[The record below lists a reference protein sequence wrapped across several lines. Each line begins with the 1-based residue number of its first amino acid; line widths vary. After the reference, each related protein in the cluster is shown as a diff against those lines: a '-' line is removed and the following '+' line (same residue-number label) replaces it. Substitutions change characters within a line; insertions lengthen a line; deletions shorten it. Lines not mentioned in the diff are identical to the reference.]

1 MSLEKLKLSKRLTAT
16 MTELG
21 YLAPKEIQSRCI
33 SRILGGQD
41 VIAIAPEGAGKT
53 TTYVLSTLMKLKF
66 TDDEAPKFLILA
78 PNEERIDEIV
88 EKFHQLSKNRDLR
101 IIGLRAGG
109 SMEEEIE
116 ELVAGKDIVV
126 ATPNRARAIYLKLA
140 LNLNR
145 IQTLIIDDAEEI
157 IKQGMQT
164 PVRELAE
171 SCGKVQHLVF
181 STVEHQKL
189 YDMIDTHLNEDY
201 ALVEVDELENE
212 AIDTLDLLR
221 YQLPNFT
228 TKINLLNYLLQDKE
242 VFQKVIVFV
251 NSKLTAQ
258 KLATSLFKQTKEE
271 IAILNPLFYDDFGYE
286 TTADFIEN
294 EQSRILI
301 IARENSDAVDIVN
314 IPFIFQF
321 ELPNEKE
328 EFLNYIIK
336 NDDNEETIVLTFSTD
351 LELPMVRK
359 IEQAVGKRMDLLD
372 LPEDLQIYNPINDK
386 KKKSTKEEQQQDDSR
401 GGAFHQKKESNAKT
415 FNYGGG
421 EKAKMK
427 MKLKKK

>member
-1 MSLEKLKLSKRLTAT
+1 VSLEKLKLSKRLTAT

-53 TTYVLSTLMKLKF
+53 TTYVLTTLMKLKF
-66 TDDEAPKFLILA
+66 TTDEAPKFLILA

-101 IIGLRAGG
+101 IIGLRASG
-109 SMEEEIE
+109 SMEEEIG
-116 ELVAGKDIVV
+116 ELVDGKDIVV

-171 SCGKVQHLVF
+171 SCGKVQHIVY

-189 YDMIDTHLNEDY
+189 YDMVENFMNEDY
-201 ALVEVDELENE
+201 AVIEVDELENDTV
-212 AIDTLDLLR
+212 DTLDLLV
-221 YQLPNFT
+221 YHVPNFT
-228 TKINLLNYLLQDKE
+228 TKINLLNHLLQDKE
-242 VFQKVIVFV
+242 VFQKVVVFV
-251 NSKLTAQ
+251 NTKLTAQ
-258 KLATSLFKQTKEE
+258 KLASHLFSSNKEE
-271 IAILNPLFYDDFGYE
+271 IAVLNPLFYDDFGYE
-286 TTADFIEN
+286 AIEDFKEN
-294 EQSRILI
+294 SLSRVLI
-301 IARENSDAVDIVN
+301 IARENTNDIDLSA
-314 IPFIFQF
+314 IPFVFQF

-328 EFLNYIIK
+328 QFLNHLLK
-336 NDDNEETIVLTFSTD
+336 NEENEETIILTFATD
-351 LELPMVRK
+351 LELPMVKK
-359 IEQAVGKRMDLLD
+359 IEQAVGKRMDILE
-372 LPEDLQIYNPINDK
+372 LPEDVSIYNSTTDK
-386 KKKSTKEEQQQDDSR
+386 KKKVNKEEDQTDSSR

-421 EKAKMK
+421 EKAKMTMK
-427 MKLKKK
+427 MKKK

>member
-1 MSLEKLKLSKRLTAT
+1 

-21 YLAPKEIQSRCI
+21 YLAPKEVQSRCI

-88 EKFHQLSKNRDLR
+88 EKFYQLSKNRDLR

-157 IKQGMQT
+157 IKQGMQN

-189 YDMIDTHLNEDY
+189 YDMIDKHLNEDY
-201 ALVEVDELENE
+201 AVIEVDELENE
-212 AIDTLDLLR
+212 TIDTLDLLL
-221 YQLPNFT
+221 YHLPNFT

-258 KLATSLFKQTKEE
+258 KLATSLFQQGKEE
-271 IAILNPLFYDDFGYE
+271 IAILNPLFYDDFGFE
-286 TTADFIEN
+286 TTADFIES
-294 EQSRILI
+294 EQTRVLI
-301 IARENSDAVDIVN
+301 IARENTNAVDLAN

-328 EFLNYIIK
+328 EFLNHLVK
-336 NDDNEETIVLTFSTD
+336 NDENEDSVVLTFTTD

-359 IEQAVGKRMDLLD
+359 IEQAVGKRMDVLD
-372 LPEDLQIYNPINDK
+372 LPEDLQIYNPTSDK
-386 KKKSTKEEQQQDDSR
+386 KKKSTKEEQEDSSR

-421 EKAKMK
+421 EKAKMT

>member
-1 MSLEKLKLSKRLTAT
+1 MSLEKLKLSKRLAAT

-88 EKFHQLSKNRDLR
+88 EKFYQLSKNRDLR

-201 ALVEVDELENE
+201 ALIEVDELENE
-212 AIDTLDLLR
+212 TIDTLDLLL

-242 VFQKVIVFV
+242 IFQKLVVFV

-258 KLATSLFKQTKEE
+258 KLATSLFQQHKGE
-271 IAILNPLFYDDFGYE
+271 IAILNPLFYDDFGFE
-286 TTADFIEN
+286 TMADFMDN
-294 EQSRILI
+294 ELSRVLI
-301 IARENSDAVDIVN
+301 IARENTNTVDLAN

-328 EFLNYIIK
+328 EFLTYLVK
-336 NDDNEETIVLTFSTD
+336 NDENEDSVVLTFSTD

-359 IEQAVGKRMDLLD
+359 IEQAVGKRMDVLD
-372 LPEDLQIYNPINDK
+372 LPEDLQIYNPSNDK
-386 KKKSTKEEQQQDDSR
+386 KKKTTKEEQEDSSR

-421 EKAKMK
+421 EKAKMT

>member
-1 MSLEKLKLSKRLTAT
+1 

-21 YLAPKEIQSRCI
+21 YLALKEIQSRCI

-53 TTYVLSTLMKLKF
+53 TTYVLTTLMKLKF
-66 TDDEAPKFLILA
+66 TTDEAPKFLILA

-101 IIGLRAGG
+101 IIGLRASG
-109 SMEEEIE
+109 SMEEEIG
-116 ELVAGKDIVV
+116 ELVDGKDIVV

-171 SCGKVQHLVF
+171 SCGKVQHIVY

-189 YDMIDTHLNEDY
+189 YDMVENFMNEDY
-201 ALVEVDELENE
+201 AVIEVDELENDTV
-212 AIDTLDLLR
+212 DTLDLLV
-221 YQLPNFT
+221 YHVPNFT
-228 TKINLLNYLLQDKE
+228 TKINLLNHLLQDKE
-242 VFQKVIVFV
+242 VFQKVVVFV
-251 NSKLTAQ
+251 NTKLTAQ
-258 KLATSLFKQTKEE
+258 KLASHLFSSNKEE
-271 IAILNPLFYDDFGYE
+271 IAVLNPLFYDDFGYE
-286 TTADFIEN
+286 AIEDFKEN
-294 EQSRILI
+294 SLSRVLI
-301 IARENSDAVDIVN
+301 IARENTNDIDLSA
-314 IPFIFQF
+314 IPFVFQF

-328 EFLNYIIK
+328 QFLNHLLK
-336 NDDNEETIVLTFSTD
+336 NEENEETIILTFATD
-351 LELPMVRK
+351 LELPMVKK
-359 IEQAVGKRMDLLD
+359 IEQAVGKRMDILE
-372 LPEDLQIYNPINDK
+372 LPEDVSIYNSTTDK
-386 KKKSTKEEQQQDDSR
+386 KKKVNKEEDQTDSSR

-421 EKAKMK
+421 EKAKMTMK
-427 MKLKKK
+427 MKKK

>member
-1 MSLEKLKLSKRLTAT
+1 MSLEKLKLNKRLTAA

-21 YLAPKEIQSRCI
+21 YLVPKEIQRRCI

-66 TDDEAPKFLILA
+66 TNDEAPKFLILA

-88 EKFHQLSKNRDLR
+88 DKFYQLSKNKDLR

-109 SMEEEIE
+109 SMEEEIS
-116 ELVAGKDIVV
+116 ELVDGKDIVV

-145 IQTLIIDDAEEI
+145 IQTFIVDDAEEI
-157 IKQGMQT
+157 IKQGMQN

-171 SCGKVQHLVF
+171 SCGKVQHLIF

-189 YDMIDTHLNEDY
+189 YDMIDKHINEDY
-201 ALVEVDELENE
+201 AIIEVDELVREP
-212 AIDTLDLLR
+212 IVTLDLLL

-228 TKINLLNYLLQDKE
+228 TKINLLNLLLLDKE
-242 VFQKVIVFV
+242 VFQKVVVFV

-258 KLATSLFKQTKEE
+258 KLASSLFHQNKEE
-271 IAILNPLFYDDFGYE
+271 IAVLNPLFYDEFGYE
-286 TTADFIEN
+286 TITEFKEKTG
-294 EQSRILI
+294 SRVLI
-301 IARENSDAVDIVN
+301 VARENTNSVDLKD

-328 EFLNYIIK
+328 EFLNHLVK
-336 NDDNEETIVLTFSTD
+336 DDSNEDTVVLTFSTD

-359 IEQAVGKRMDLLD
+359 IEQAVGKRMDVLD
-372 LPEDLQIYNPINDK
+372 LPENLQIYNPTPEK
-386 KKKSTKEEQQQDDSR
+386 KKITSKENMEDATR

-427 MKLKKK
+427 IKSKRK

>member
-21 YLAPKEIQSRCI
+21 YLAPKEIQGRCI

-53 TTYVLSTLMKLKF
+53 TTYVLTTLMKLKF
-66 TDDEAPKFLILA
+66 TTDEAPKFLILA

-88 EKFHQLSKNRDLR
+88 EKFYQLSKNRDLR
-101 IIGLRAGG
+101 IIGLRASG
-109 SMEEEIE
+109 SMEEEIG
-116 ELVAGKDIVV
+116 ELVDGKDIVV

-171 SCGKVQHLVF
+171 SCGKVQHIIF

-189 YDMIDTHLNEDY
+189 YDMVDNFMNEDY
-201 ALVEVDELENE
+201 AVIEVDELENDTV
-212 AIDTLDLLR
+212 DTLDLFV
-221 YQLPNFT
+221 YHVPNFT
-228 TKINLLNYLLQDKE
+228 TKINLLNHLLQDKE
-242 VFQKVIVFV
+242 VFQKVVVFV
-251 NSKLTAQ
+251 NTKLTAQ
-258 KLATSLFKQTKEE
+258 KLASHLFSRNKEE
-271 IAILNPLFYDDFGYE
+271 IAVLNPLFYDDFGYE
-286 TTADFIEN
+286 AIEDFKEN
-294 EQSRILI
+294 SQSRVLI
-301 IARENSDAVDIVN
+301 IARENTNDIDLSA
-314 IPFIFQF
+314 IPFVFQF

-328 EFLNYIIK
+328 QFLNHLLK
-336 NDDNEETIVLTFSTD
+336 NEENEETVILTFATD
-351 LELPMVRK
+351 LELPMVKK
-359 IEQAVGKRMDLLD
+359 IEQAVGKRMDLLA
-372 LPEDLQIYNPINDK
+372 LPEDVSIYNSTADK
-386 KKKSTKEEQQQDDSR
+386 KKKVNKEEDQTDISR

-415 FNYGGG
+415 YNYGGG
-421 EKAKMK
+421 EKAKMTMK
-427 MKLKKK
+427 MKKK

>member
-1 MSLEKLKLSKRLTAT
+1 

-66 TDDEAPKFLILA
+66 TNDEAPKFLILA

-88 EKFHQLSKNRDLR
+88 EKFYQLSKNRDLR

-109 SMEEEIE
+109 SMEDEIE

-157 IKQGMQT
+157 IKQGMQN

-181 STVEHQKL
+181 STVAHQKL

-201 ALVEVDELENE
+201 ALVEVDELESE
-212 AIDTLDLLR
+212 AIDTLDLLL

-258 KLATSLFKQTKEE
+258 KLATSLFQQNKTE

-286 TTADFIEN
+286 TTADFIED
-294 EQSRILI
+294 EQARVLI
-301 IARENSDAVDIVN
+301 IARENTNAVDLAN

-328 EFLNYIIK
+328 EFLNHLVK
-336 NDDNEETIVLTFSTD
+336 NEQNEDSVVLTFSTD

-359 IEQAVGKRMDLLD
+359 IEQAVGKRMDVLD
-372 LPEDLQIYNPINDK
+372 LPEDLQIYNPANDK
-386 KKKSTKEEQQQDDSR
+386 KKKATKEEQEDSSR
-401 GGAFHQKKESNAKT
+401 GGAFHPKKESNAKT

-421 EKAKMK
+421 EKAKMT

>member
-53 TTYVLSTLMKLKF
+53 TTYVLSTLTKLKF

-88 EKFHQLSKNRDLR
+88 EKFYQLSKNKQLR

-109 SMEEEIE
+109 SMEDEIE
-116 ELVAGKDIVV
+116 ELVEGKDIVV

-145 IQTLIIDDAEEI
+145 IQALIIDDAEEI

-164 PVRELAE
+164 AVRELAE

-189 YDMIDTHLNEDY
+189 YDMIDDHLNENY
-201 ALVEVDELENE
+201 AVVEVEELENE
-212 AIDTLDLLR
+212 TVDTLDLLL
-221 YQLPNFT
+221 YHVPNFT
-228 TKINLLNYLLQDKE
+228 TKINLLNLLLEDKE
-242 VFQKVIVFV
+242 VFQKVVVFV

-258 KLATSLFKQTKEE
+258 KLAKSLFHQNEEE
-271 IAILNPLFYDDFGYE
+271 IAILNPLFYDDFGFDSV
-286 TTADFIEN
+286 ADFKASDA
-294 EQSRILI
+294 SRALI
-301 IARENSDAVDIVN
+301 IARENSPEVDLAD

-328 EFLNYIIK
+328 QFLQYLVK
-336 NDDNEETIVLTFSTD
+336 DNSNAETVVLTFSTD

-359 IEQAVGKRMDLLD
+359 IEQVIGKRMDILD
-372 LPEDLQIYNPINDK
+372 LPEDLVIYNPSADNKKRKTNSIAEND
-386 KKKSTKEEQQQDDSR
+386 ESR
-401 GGAFHQKKESNAKT
+401 GGAFHQKKESNAKNY
-415 FNYGGG
+415 NYGGG

-427 MKLKKK
+427 MKKK

>member
-1 MSLEKLKLSKRLTAT
+1 MSLEKLKLSKRLTAA

-66 TDDEAPKFLILA
+66 TTDEAPKFLILA

-88 EKFHQLSKNRDLR
+88 ERFYQLSKNKDLR
-101 IIGLRAGG
+101 IIGLRASG

-116 ELVAGKDIVV
+116 ELVDGKDIVV

-157 IKQGMQT
+157 IKQGMQNT
-164 PVRELAE
+164 VRELAE

-189 YDMIDTHLNEDY
+189 YDMIDNFMNENC
-201 ALVEVDELENE
+201 ASVEIDELENDTV
-212 AIDTLDLLR
+212 DTLDLLL
-221 YQLPNFT
+221 YHVPNFT
-228 TKINLLNYLLQDKE
+228 TKINLLNLLLQDKE
-242 VFQKVIVFV
+242 VFQKVVVFV

-258 KLATSLFKQTKEE
+258 KLASSLFSSNKEE

-286 TTADFIEN
+286 TMEDFKEN
-294 EQSRILI
+294 SQSRVLI
-301 IARENSDAVDIVN
+301 IARENTNDVDLSAV
-314 IPFIFQF
+314 PFIFQF

-328 EFLNYIIK
+328 EFLNHLVK
-336 NDDNEETIVLTFSTD
+336 NDENEESVVLTFTTD
-351 LELPMVRK
+351 LELPMVKK
-359 IEQAVGKRMDLLD
+359 IEQAVGKRMDILE
-372 LPEDLQIYNPINDK
+372 LPEDLAIYNPITDK
-386 KKKSTKEEQQQDDSR
+386 KKKSSKEEDKEDLSR

-421 EKAKMK
+421 EKAKMTMK
-427 MKLKKK
+427 MKKK

>member
-1 MSLEKLKLSKRLTAT
+1 VSLEKLKLSKRLTAT

-53 TTYVLSTLMKLKF
+53 TTYVLTTLMKLKF
-66 TDDEAPKFLILA
+66 TTDEAPKFLILA

-101 IIGLRAGG
+101 IIGLRASG
-109 SMEEEIE
+109 SMEEEIG
-116 ELVAGKDIVV
+116 ELVDGKDIVV

-164 PVRELAE
+164 PLRELAE
-171 SCGKVQHLVF
+171 SCGKVQHIVF

-189 YDMIDTHLNEDY
+189 YDMVENFMNEDY
-201 ALVEVDELENE
+201 AVIEVDELENDTV
-212 AIDTLDLLR
+212 DTLDLLV
-221 YQLPNFT
+221 YHVPNFT
-228 TKINLLNYLLQDKE
+228 TKINLLNHLLQDKE
-242 VFQKVIVFV
+242 VFQKVVVFV
-251 NSKLTAQ
+251 NTKLTAQ
-258 KLATSLFKQTKEE
+258 KLASHLFSSNKEE
-271 IAILNPLFYDDFGYE
+271 IAVLNPLFYDDFGYE
-286 TTADFIEN
+286 AIEDFKEN
-294 EQSRILI
+294 NLSRVLI
-301 IARENSDAVDIVN
+301 IARENTNDIDLSA
-314 IPFIFQF
+314 IPFVFQF

-328 EFLNYIIK
+328 QFLNHLLK
-336 NDDNEETIVLTFSTD
+336 NEENEETIILTFATD
-351 LELPMVRK
+351 LELPMVKK
-359 IEQAVGKRMDLLD
+359 IEQAVGKRMDILE
-372 LPEDLQIYNPINDK
+372 LPEDVSIYNSTTDK
-386 KKKSTKEEQQQDDSR
+386 KKKVNKEEDQTDSSR

-421 EKAKMK
+421 EKAKMTMK
-427 MKLKKK
+427 MKKK

>member
-1 MSLEKLKLSKRLTAT
+1 VSLEKLKLSKRLTAT

-21 YLAPKEIQSRCI
+21 YLAPKEVQSRCI

-88 EKFHQLSKNRDLR
+88 EKFYQLSKNRDLR

-157 IKQGMQT
+157 IKQGMQN

-189 YDMIDTHLNEDY
+189 YDMIDKHLNEDY
-201 ALVEVDELENE
+201 ALIEVDELENKT
-212 AIDTLDLLR
+212 IDTLDLLL
-221 YQLPNFT
+221 YHLPNFT

-258 KLATSLFKQTKEE
+258 KLATSLFQQGKEE
-271 IAILNPLFYDDFGYE
+271 IAILNPLFYDDFGFE
-286 TTADFIEN
+286 TTADFIES
-294 EQSRILI
+294 EQTRVLI
-301 IARENSDAVDIVN
+301 IARENTNAVDVAN

-328 EFLNYIIK
+328 EFLNHLVK
-336 NDDNEETIVLTFSTD
+336 NDENEDSVVLTFTTD

-359 IEQAVGKRMDLLD
+359 IEQAVGKRMDVLD
-372 LPEDLQIYNPINDK
+372 LPEDLQIYNPTSDK
-386 KKKSTKEEQQQDDSR
+386 KKKSTKEEQEDSSR

-421 EKAKMK
+421 EKAKMT

>member
-53 TTYVLSTLMKLKF
+53 TTYVLSTLTKLKF

-88 EKFHQLSKNRDLR
+88 EKFYQLSKNKQLR

-109 SMEEEIE
+109 SMEDEIE
-116 ELVAGKDIVV
+116 ELVEGKDIVV
-126 ATPNRARAIYLKLA
+126 ATPNRARTIYLKLA

-145 IQTLIIDDAEEI
+145 IQALIIDDAEEI

-164 PVRELAE
+164 AVRELAE

-189 YDMIDTHLNEDY
+189 YDMIDDHLNENY
-201 ALVEVDELENE
+201 AVVEVEELENE
-212 AIDTLDLLR
+212 TVDTLDLLL
-221 YQLPNFT
+221 YHVPNFT
-228 TKINLLNYLLQDKE
+228 TKINLLNLLLEDKE
-242 VFQKVIVFV
+242 VFQKVVVFV

-258 KLATSLFKQTKEE
+258 KLAKSLFHQNEEE
-271 IAILNPLFYDDFGYE
+271 IAILNPLFYDDFGFDSV
-286 TTADFIEN
+286 ADFKASDA
-294 EQSRILI
+294 SRALI
-301 IARENSDAVDIVN
+301 IARENSPEVDLAD

-328 EFLNYIIK
+328 QFLQYLVK
-336 NDDNEETIVLTFSTD
+336 DNSNAETVVLTFSTD

-359 IEQAVGKRMDLLD
+359 IEQVIGKRMDILD
-372 LPEDLQIYNPINDK
+372 LPEDLVIYNPSADNKKRKTNSIAEND
-386 KKKSTKEEQQQDDSR
+386 ESR
-401 GGAFHQKKESNAKT
+401 GGAFHQKKESNAKNY
-415 FNYGGG
+415 NYGGG

-427 MKLKKK
+427 MKKK

>member
-1 MSLEKLKLSKRLTAT
+1 VSLEKLKLSKRLTAT

-21 YLAPKEIQSRCI
+21 YLAPKEVQSRCI

-88 EKFHQLSKNRDLR
+88 EKFYQLSKNRDLR

-157 IKQGMQT
+157 IKQGMQN

-189 YDMIDTHLNEDY
+189 YDMIDKHLNEDY
-201 ALVEVDELENE
+201 ALIEVDELENE
-212 AIDTLDLLR
+212 TIDTLDLLL
-221 YQLPNFT
+221 YHLPNFT

-258 KLATSLFKQTKEE
+258 KLASSLFQQGKEE
-271 IAILNPLFYDDFGYE
+271 IAILNPLFYDDFGFE
-286 TTADFIEN
+286 TTGDFIES
-294 EQSRILI
+294 EQTRVLI
-301 IARENSDAVDIVN
+301 IARENTNAVDLAN

-328 EFLNYIIK
+328 EFLNHLVK
-336 NDDNEETIVLTFSTD
+336 NDENEDSVVLTFTTD

-359 IEQAVGKRMDLLD
+359 IEQAVGKRMDVLD
-372 LPEDLQIYNPINDK
+372 LPDDLQIYNPTSDK
-386 KKKSTKEEQQQDDSR
+386 KKKSTKEEQEDSSR
-401 GGAFHQKKESNAKT
+401 GGAFHQKKESNSKT

-421 EKAKMK
+421 EKAKMT

>member
-53 TTYVLSTLMKLKF
+53 TTYVLSTLTKLKF

-88 EKFHQLSKNRDLR
+88 EKFYQLSKNKQLR

-109 SMEEEIE
+109 SMEDEIE
-116 ELVAGKDIVV
+116 ELVEGKDIVV

-145 IQTLIIDDAEEI
+145 IQDLIIDDAEEI

-164 PVRELAE
+164 AVRELAE

-189 YDMIDTHLNEDY
+189 YDMIDDHLNENY
-201 ALVEVDELENE
+201 AVVEVEELENE
-212 AIDTLDLLR
+212 TVDTLDLLL
-221 YQLPNFT
+221 YHVPNFT
-228 TKINLLNYLLQDKE
+228 TKINLLNLLLEDKE
-242 VFQKVIVFV
+242 VFQKVVVFV

-258 KLATSLFKQTKEE
+258 KLAKSLFHQNEEE
-271 IAILNPLFYDDFGYE
+271 IAILNPLFYDDFGFDSV
-286 TTADFIEN
+286 ADFKASDA
-294 EQSRILI
+294 SRALI
-301 IARENSDAVDIVN
+301 IARENSPEVDLAD

-328 EFLNYIIK
+328 QFLQYLVK
-336 NDDNEETIVLTFSTD
+336 DNSNAETVVLTFSTD

-359 IEQAVGKRMDLLD
+359 IEQVIGKRMDILD
-372 LPEDLQIYNPINDK
+372 LPEDLVIYNPSADNKKRKTNSIAEND
-386 KKKSTKEEQQQDDSR
+386 ESR
-401 GGAFHQKKESNAKT
+401 GGAFHQKKESNAKNY
-415 FNYGGG
+415 NYGGG

-427 MKLKKK
+427 MKKK

>member
-21 YLAPKEIQSRCI
+21 YLAPKEVQTRCI

-88 EKFHQLSKNRDLR
+88 EKFYQLSKNRDLR

-157 IKQGMQT
+157 IKQGMQN

-201 ALVEVDELENE
+201 ALIEVDELENE
-212 AIDTLDLLR
+212 TIDTLDLLL
-221 YQLPNFT
+221 YHLPNFT

-258 KLATSLFKQTKEE
+258 KLATSLFQQGKEE
-271 IAILNPLFYDDFGYE
+271 IAILNPLFYDDFGFE
-286 TTADFIEN
+286 TTADFIES
-294 EQSRILI
+294 EQTRVLI
-301 IARENSDAVDIVN
+301 IARENTNTVDLAN

-328 EFLNYIIK
+328 EFLNHLVK
-336 NDDNEETIVLTFSTD
+336 NDENEDSVVLTFTTD

-359 IEQAVGKRMDLLD
+359 IEQAVGKRMDVLD
-372 LPEDLQIYNPINDK
+372 LPEDLQIYNPTSDK
-386 KKKSTKEEQQQDDSR
+386 KKKLTKEEQEDSSR

-421 EKAKMK
+421 EKAKMT

>member
-1 MSLEKLKLSKRLTAT
+1 

-53 TTYVLSTLMKLKF
+53 TTYVLSTLTKLKF

-88 EKFHQLSKNRDLR
+88 EKFYQLSKNKQLR

-109 SMEEEIE
+109 SMEDEIE
-116 ELVAGKDIVV
+116 ELVEGKDIVV

-145 IQTLIIDDAEEI
+145 IQDLIIDDAEEI

-164 PVRELAE
+164 AVRELAE

-189 YDMIDTHLNEDY
+189 YDMIDDHLNENY
-201 ALVEVDELENE
+201 AVVEVEELENE
-212 AIDTLDLLR
+212 TVDTLDLLL
-221 YQLPNFT
+221 YHVPNFT
-228 TKINLLNYLLQDKE
+228 TKINLLNLLLEDKE
-242 VFQKVIVFV
+242 VFQKVVVFV

-258 KLATSLFKQTKEE
+258 KLAKSLFHQNEEE
-271 IAILNPLFYDDFGYE
+271 IAILNPLFYDDFGFDSV
-286 TTADFIEN
+286 ADFKASDA
-294 EQSRILI
+294 SRALI
-301 IARENSDAVDIVN
+301 IARENSPEVDLAD

-328 EFLNYIIK
+328 QFLQYLVK
-336 NDDNEETIVLTFSTD
+336 DNSNAETVVLTFSTD

-359 IEQAVGKRMDLLD
+359 IEQVIGKRMDILD
-372 LPEDLQIYNPINDK
+372 LPEDLVIYNPSADNKKRKTNSIAEND
-386 KKKSTKEEQQQDDSR
+386 ESR
-401 GGAFHQKKESNAKT
+401 GGAFHQKKESNAKNY
-415 FNYGGG
+415 NYGGG

-427 MKLKKK
+427 MKKK

>member
-53 TTYVLSTLMKLKF
+53 TTYVLTTLMKLKF
-66 TDDEAPKFLILA
+66 TTDEAPKFLILA

-101 IIGLRAGG
+101 IIGLRASG
-109 SMEEEIE
+109 SMEEEIG
-116 ELVAGKDIVV
+116 ELVDGKDIVV

-164 PVRELAE
+164 PLRELAE
-171 SCGKVQHLVF
+171 SCGKVQHIVF

-189 YDMIDTHLNEDY
+189 YDMVENFMNEDY
-201 ALVEVDELENE
+201 AVIEVDELENDTV
-212 AIDTLDLLR
+212 DTLDLLV
-221 YQLPNFT
+221 YHVPNFT
-228 TKINLLNYLLQDKE
+228 TKINLLNHLLQDKE
-242 VFQKVIVFV
+242 VFQKVVVFV
-251 NSKLTAQ
+251 NTKLTAQ
-258 KLATSLFKQTKEE
+258 KLASHLFSSNKEE
-271 IAILNPLFYDDFGYE
+271 IAVLNPLFYDDFGYE
-286 TTADFIEN
+286 AIEDFKEN
-294 EQSRILI
+294 NLSRVLI
-301 IARENSDAVDIVN
+301 IARENTNDIDLSA
-314 IPFIFQF
+314 IPFVFQF

-328 EFLNYIIK
+328 QFLNHLLK
-336 NDDNEETIVLTFSTD
+336 NEENEETIILTFATD
-351 LELPMVRK
+351 LELPMVKK
-359 IEQAVGKRMDLLD
+359 IEQAVGKRMDILE
-372 LPEDLQIYNPINDK
+372 LPEDVSIYNSTTDK
-386 KKKSTKEEQQQDDSR
+386 KKKVNKEEDQTDSSR

-421 EKAKMK
+421 EKAKMTMK
-427 MKLKKK
+427 MKKK

>member
-1 MSLEKLKLSKRLTAT
+1 VSLDKLKLSKRLTAT

-21 YLAPKEIQSRCI
+21 YLAPKEVQSRCI

-88 EKFHQLSKNRDLR
+88 EKFYQLSKNRDLR

-157 IKQGMQT
+157 IKQGMQN

-189 YDMIDTHLNEDY
+189 YDMIDKHLNEDY
-201 ALVEVDELENE
+201 ALIEVDELENE
-212 AIDTLDLLR
+212 TIDTLDLLL
-221 YQLPNFT
+221 YHLPNFT

-258 KLATSLFKQTKEE
+258 KLATSLFQQGKEE
-271 IAILNPLFYDDFGYE
+271 IAILNPLFYDDFGFE
-286 TTADFIEN
+286 TTADFIES
-294 EQSRILI
+294 EQTRVLI
-301 IARENSDAVDIVN
+301 IARENTNAVDLAN

-328 EFLNYIIK
+328 EFLNHLVK
-336 NDDNEETIVLTFSTD
+336 NDENEDSVVLTFTTD

-359 IEQAVGKRMDLLD
+359 IEQAVGKRMDVLD
-372 LPEDLQIYNPINDK
+372 LPEDLQIYNPTSDK
-386 KKKSTKEEQQQDDSR
+386 KKKSTKEEQEDSSR
-401 GGAFHQKKESNAKT
+401 GGAFHQKKESNSKT

-421 EKAKMK
+421 EKAKMT
-427 MKLKKK
+427 MKLKEK

>member
-1 MSLEKLKLSKRLTAT
+1 
-16 MTELG
+16 
-21 YLAPKEIQSRCI
+21 
-33 SRILGGQD
+33 
-41 VIAIAPEGAGKT
+41 
-53 TTYVLSTLMKLKF
+53 LMKLKF

-88 EKFHQLSKNRDLR
+88 EKFYQLSKNRDLR

-157 IKQGMQT
+157 IKQGMQN

-189 YDMIDTHLNEDY
+189 YDMIDKHLNEDY
-201 ALVEVDELENE
+201 ALIEVDELENKT
-212 AIDTLDLLR
+212 IDTLDLLL
-221 YQLPNFT
+221 YHLPNFT

-258 KLATSLFKQTKEE
+258 KLATSLFQQGKEE
-271 IAILNPLFYDDFGYE
+271 IAILNPLFYDDFGFE
-286 TTADFIEN
+286 TTADFIES
-294 EQSRILI
+294 EQTRVLI
-301 IARENSDAVDIVN
+301 IARENTNAVDLAN

-328 EFLNYIIK
+328 EFLNHLVK
-336 NDDNEETIVLTFSTD
+336 NDENEDSVVLTFTTD

-359 IEQAVGKRMDLLD
+359 IEQAVGKRMDVLD
-372 LPEDLQIYNPINDK
+372 LPDDLQIYNPTSDK
-386 KKKSTKEEQQQDDSR
+386 KKKSTKEEQEDSSR

-421 EKAKMK
+421 EKAKMT

>member
-41 VIAIAPEGAGKT
+41 VIAIAPQGAGKT
-53 TTYVLSTLMKLKF
+53 TTYVLTTLMKLKF
-66 TDDEAPKFLILA
+66 TTDEAPKFLILA

-88 EKFHQLSKNRDLR
+88 EKFYQLSKNRDLR
-101 IIGLRAGG
+101 IIGLRASG
-109 SMEEEIE
+109 SMEEEIG
-116 ELVAGKDIVV
+116 ELVDGKDIVV

-171 SCGKVQHLVF
+171 SCGKVQHIIF

-189 YDMIDTHLNEDY
+189 YDMIENFMNEDY
-201 ALVEVDELENE
+201 AVIEVDELENDTV
-212 AIDTLDLLR
+212 DTLDLFV
-221 YQLPNFT
+221 YHVPNFT
-228 TKINLLNYLLQDKE
+228 TKINLLNHLLLDKE
-242 VFQKVIVFV
+242 VFQKVVIFV
-251 NSKLTAQ
+251 NTKLTAQ
-258 KLATSLFKQTKEE
+258 KLASHLFSKNKEE
-271 IAILNPLFYDDFGYE
+271 IAVLNPLFYDDFGYE
-286 TTADFIEN
+286 AIEDFKDN
-294 EQSRILI
+294 SLSRVLI
-301 IARENSDAVDIVN
+301 IARENTNDIDLSA
-314 IPFIFQF
+314 IPFVFQF

-328 EFLNYIIK
+328 QFLNHLLK
-336 NDDNEETIVLTFSTD
+336 HEENEETVILTFATD
-351 LELPMVRK
+351 LELPMVKK
-359 IEQAVGKRMDLLD
+359 IEQAVGKRMDILA
-372 LPEDLQIYNPINDK
+372 LPEDVSIYNSTTDK
-386 KKKSTKEEQQQDDSR
+386 KKKVNKEEDQTDISR

-421 EKAKMK
+421 EKAKMTMK
-427 MKLKKK
+427 MKKK

>member
-21 YLAPKEIQSRCI
+21 YLALKEIQSRCI

-53 TTYVLSTLMKLKF
+53 TTYVLTTLMKLKF
-66 TDDEAPKFLILA
+66 TTDEAPKFLILA

-101 IIGLRAGG
+101 IIGLRASG
-109 SMEEEIE
+109 SMEEEIG
-116 ELVAGKDIVV
+116 ELVDGKDIVV

-171 SCGKVQHLVF
+171 SCGKVQHIVY

-189 YDMIDTHLNEDY
+189 YDMVENFMNEDY
-201 ALVEVDELENE
+201 AVIEVDELENDTV
-212 AIDTLDLLR
+212 DTLDLLV
-221 YQLPNFT
+221 YHVPNFT
-228 TKINLLNYLLQDKE
+228 TKINLLNHLLQDKE
-242 VFQKVIVFV
+242 VFQKVVVFV
-251 NSKLTAQ
+251 NTKLTAQ
-258 KLATSLFKQTKEE
+258 KLASHLFSSNKEE
-271 IAILNPLFYDDFGYE
+271 IAVLNPLFYDDFGYE
-286 TTADFIEN
+286 AIEDFKEN
-294 EQSRILI
+294 SLSRVLI
-301 IARENSDAVDIVN
+301 IARENTNDIDLSA
-314 IPFIFQF
+314 IPFVFQF

-328 EFLNYIIK
+328 QFLNHLLK
-336 NDDNEETIVLTFSTD
+336 NEENEETIILTFATD
-351 LELPMVRK
+351 LELPMVKK
-359 IEQAVGKRMDLLD
+359 IEQAVGKRMDILE
-372 LPEDLQIYNPINDK
+372 LPEDVSIYNSTTDK
-386 KKKSTKEEQQQDDSR
+386 KKKVNKEEDQTDSSR

-421 EKAKMK
+421 EKAKMTMK
-427 MKLKKK
+427 MKKK

>member
-1 MSLEKLKLSKRLTAT
+1 VSLEKLKLSKRLTAT

-21 YLAPKEIQSRCI
+21 YLAPKEVQSRCI

-88 EKFHQLSKNRDLR
+88 EKFYQLSKNRDLR

-157 IKQGMQT
+157 IKQGMQN

-189 YDMIDTHLNEDY
+189 YDMIDKHLNEDY
-201 ALVEVDELENE
+201 ALIEVDELENE
-212 AIDTLDLLR
+212 TIDTLDLLL
-221 YQLPNFT
+221 YHLPNFT

-258 KLATSLFKQTKEE
+258 KLASSLFQQGKEE
-271 IAILNPLFYDDFGYE
+271 IAILNPLFYDDFGFE
-286 TTADFIEN
+286 TTADFIES
-294 EQSRILI
+294 EQTRVLI
-301 IARENSDAVDIVN
+301 IARENTNAVDLAN

-328 EFLNYIIK
+328 EFLNHLVK
-336 NDDNEETIVLTFSTD
+336 NDENEDSVVLTFTTD

-359 IEQAVGKRMDLLD
+359 IEQAVGKRMDVLD
-372 LPEDLQIYNPINDK
+372 LPDDLQIYNPTSDK
-386 KKKSTKEEQQQDDSR
+386 KKKSTKEEQEDSSR
-401 GGAFHQKKESNAKT
+401 GGAFHQKKESNSKT

-421 EKAKMK
+421 EKAKMT

>member
-88 EKFHQLSKNRDLR
+88 EKFYQLSKNRDLR

-126 ATPNRARAIYLKLA
+126 ATPNRARSIYLKLA

-212 AIDTLDLLR
+212 TIDTLDLLL

-242 VFQKVIVFV
+242 VFQKLVVFV

-258 KLATSLFKQTKEE
+258 KLATSLFQQHKGE
-271 IAILNPLFYDDFGYE
+271 IAILNPLFYDDFGFE
-286 TTADFIEN
+286 TMADFMDN
-294 EQSRILI
+294 ELSRVLI
-301 IARENSDAVDIVN
+301 IARENTNTVDLAN

-328 EFLNYIIK
+328 EFLTHLVK
-336 NDDNEETIVLTFSTD
+336 NDENEDSVVLTFSTD

-359 IEQAVGKRMDLLD
+359 IEQAVGKRMDVLD
-372 LPEDLQIYNPINDK
+372 LPEDLQIYNPSNDK
-386 KKKSTKEEQQQDDSR
+386 KKKTTKEEQEDSSR

-421 EKAKMK
+421 EKAKMT

>member
-66 TDDEAPKFLILA
+66 TNDEAPKFLILA

-88 EKFHQLSKNRDLR
+88 EKFYQLSKNRDLR

-109 SMEEEIE
+109 SMEDEIE

-157 IKQGMQT
+157 IKQGMQN

-181 STVEHQKL
+181 STVAHQKL

-201 ALVEVDELENE
+201 ALVEVDELESE
-212 AIDTLDLLR
+212 AIDTLDLLL

-258 KLATSLFKQTKEE
+258 KLATSLFQQNKTE

-286 TTADFIEN
+286 TIADFIED
-294 EQSRILI
+294 EQARVLI
-301 IARENSDAVDIVN
+301 IARENTNAVDLAN

-328 EFLNYIIK
+328 EFLNHLVK
-336 NDDNEETIVLTFSTD
+336 NEQNEDSVVLTFSTD

-359 IEQAVGKRMDLLD
+359 IEQAVGKRMDVLD
-372 LPEDLQIYNPINDK
+372 LPEDLQIYNPANDK
-386 KKKSTKEEQQQDDSR
+386 KKKATKEEQEDSSR
-401 GGAFHQKKESNAKT
+401 GGAFHPKKESNAKT

-421 EKAKMK
+421 EKAKMT

>member
-1 MSLEKLKLSKRLTAT
+1 

-21 YLAPKEIQSRCI
+21 YLAPKEVQTRCI

-88 EKFHQLSKNRDLR
+88 EKFYQLSKNRDLR

-157 IKQGMQT
+157 IKQGMQN

-201 ALVEVDELENE
+201 ALIEVDELENE
-212 AIDTLDLLR
+212 TIDTLDLLL
-221 YQLPNFT
+221 YHLPNFT

-258 KLATSLFKQTKEE
+258 KLATSLFQQGKEE
-271 IAILNPLFYDDFGYE
+271 IAILNPLFYDDFGFE
-286 TTADFIEN
+286 TTADFIES
-294 EQSRILI
+294 EQTRVLI
-301 IARENSDAVDIVN
+301 IARENTNTVDLAN

-328 EFLNYIIK
+328 EFLNHLVK
-336 NDDNEETIVLTFSTD
+336 NDENEDSVVLTFTTD

-359 IEQAVGKRMDLLD
+359 IEQAVGKRMDVLD
-372 LPEDLQIYNPINDK
+372 LPEDLQIYNPTSDK
-386 KKKSTKEEQQQDDSR
+386 KKKLTKEEQEDSSR

-421 EKAKMK
+421 EKAKMT

>member
-21 YLAPKEIQSRCI
+21 YLAPKEVQSRCI

-88 EKFHQLSKNRDLR
+88 EKFYQLSKNRDLR

-157 IKQGMQT
+157 IKQGMQN

-189 YDMIDTHLNEDY
+189 YDMIDKHLNEDY
-201 ALVEVDELENE
+201 ALIEVDELENE
-212 AIDTLDLLR
+212 TIDTLDLLL
-221 YQLPNFT
+221 YHLPNFT

-258 KLATSLFKQTKEE
+258 KLASSLFQQGKEE
-271 IAILNPLFYDDFGYE
+271 IAILNPLFYDDFGFE
-286 TTADFIEN
+286 TTAEFIES
-294 EQSRILI
+294 EQTRVLI
-301 IARENSDAVDIVN
+301 IARENTNAVDLAN

-328 EFLNYIIK
+328 EFLNHLVK
-336 NDDNEETIVLTFSTD
+336 NDENEDSVVLTFTTD

-359 IEQAVGKRMDLLD
+359 IEQAVGKRMDVLD
-372 LPEDLQIYNPINDK
+372 LPEDLQIYNPTSDK
-386 KKKSTKEEQQQDDSR
+386 KKKSTKEEQEDSSR
-401 GGAFHQKKESNAKT
+401 GGAFHQKKESNSKT

-421 EKAKMK
+421 EKAKMT

>member
-53 TTYVLSTLMKLKF
+53 TTYVLSTLTKLKF

-88 EKFHQLSKNRDLR
+88 EKFYQLSKNKQLR

-109 SMEEEIE
+109 SMEDEIE
-116 ELVAGKDIVV
+116 ELVEGKDIVV

-145 IQTLIIDDAEEI
+145 IQALIIDDAEEI

-164 PVRELAE
+164 AVRELAE

-189 YDMIDTHLNEDY
+189 YDMIDDHLNENY
-201 ALVEVDELENE
+201 AVVEVEELENE
-212 AIDTLDLLR
+212 TVDTLDLLL
-221 YQLPNFT
+221 YHVPNFT
-228 TKINLLNYLLQDKE
+228 TKINLLNLLLEDKE
-242 VFQKVIVFV
+242 VFQKVVIFV

-258 KLATSLFKQTKEE
+258 KLAKSLFHQNEEE
-271 IAILNPLFYDDFGYE
+271 IAILNPLFYDDFGFDSV
-286 TTADFIEN
+286 ADFKASDA
-294 EQSRILI
+294 SRALI
-301 IARENSDAVDIVN
+301 IARENSPEVDLAD

-328 EFLNYIIK
+328 QFLQYLVK
-336 NDDNEETIVLTFSTD
+336 DNSNAETVVLTFSTD

-359 IEQAVGKRMDLLD
+359 IEQVIGKRMDILD
-372 LPEDLQIYNPINDK
+372 LPEDLVIYNPSADNKKRKTNSIAEND
-386 KKKSTKEEQQQDDSR
+386 ESR
-401 GGAFHQKKESNAKT
+401 GGAFHQKKESNAKNY
-415 FNYGGG
+415 NYGGG

-427 MKLKKK
+427 MKKK

>member
-1 MSLEKLKLSKRLTAT
+1 MSLDKLKLSKRLTAT

-21 YLAPKEIQSRCI
+21 YLAPKEVQSRCI

-88 EKFHQLSKNRDLR
+88 EKFYQLSKNRDLR

-157 IKQGMQT
+157 IKQGMQN

-189 YDMIDTHLNEDY
+189 YDMIDKHLNEDY
-201 ALVEVDELENE
+201 ALIEVDELENE
-212 AIDTLDLLR
+212 TIDTLDLLL
-221 YQLPNFT
+221 YHLPNFT

-258 KLATSLFKQTKEE
+258 KLATSLFQQGKEE
-271 IAILNPLFYDDFGYE
+271 IAILNPLFYDDFGFE
-286 TTADFIEN
+286 TTADFIES
-294 EQSRILI
+294 EQTRVLI
-301 IARENSDAVDIVN
+301 IARENTNAVDLAN

-328 EFLNYIIK
+328 EFLNHLVK
-336 NDDNEETIVLTFSTD
+336 NDENEDSVVLTFTTD

-359 IEQAVGKRMDLLD
+359 IEQAVGKRMDVLD
-372 LPEDLQIYNPINDK
+372 LPEDLQIYNPTSDK
-386 KKKSTKEEQQQDDSR
+386 KKKSTKEEQEDSSR
-401 GGAFHQKKESNAKT
+401 GGAFHQKKESNSKT

-421 EKAKMK
+421 EKAKMT

>member
-53 TTYVLSTLMKLKF
+53 TTYVLTTLMKLKF
-66 TDDEAPKFLILA
+66 TTDEAPKFLILA

-101 IIGLRAGG
+101 IIGLRASG
-109 SMEEEIE
+109 SMEEEIG
-116 ELVAGKDIVV
+116 ELVDGKDIVV

-164 PVRELAE
+164 PLRELAE
-171 SCGKVQHLVF
+171 SCGKVQHIVF

-189 YDMIDTHLNEDY
+189 YDMVENFMNEDY
-201 ALVEVDELENE
+201 AVIEVDELENDTV
-212 AIDTLDLLR
+212 DTLDLLV
-221 YQLPNFT
+221 YHVPNFT
-228 TKINLLNYLLQDKE
+228 TKINLLNHLLQDKE
-242 VFQKVIVFV
+242 VFQKVVVFV
-251 NSKLTAQ
+251 NTKLTAQ
-258 KLATSLFKQTKEE
+258 KLASHLFCSNKEE
-271 IAILNPLFYDDFGYE
+271 IAVLNPLFYDDFGYE
-286 TTADFIEN
+286 AIEDFKEN
-294 EQSRILI
+294 NLSRVLI
-301 IARENSDAVDIVN
+301 IARENTNDIDLSA
-314 IPFIFQF
+314 IPFVFQF

-328 EFLNYIIK
+328 QFLNHLLK
-336 NDDNEETIVLTFSTD
+336 NEENEETIILTFATD
-351 LELPMVRK
+351 LELPMVKK
-359 IEQAVGKRMDLLD
+359 IEQAVGKRMDILE
-372 LPEDLQIYNPINDK
+372 LPEDVSIYNSTTDK
-386 KKKSTKEEQQQDDSR
+386 KKKVNKEEDQTDSSR

-421 EKAKMK
+421 EKAKMTMK
-427 MKLKKK
+427 MKKK

>member
-21 YLAPKEIQSRCI
+21 YLAPKEVQSRCI

-88 EKFHQLSKNRDLR
+88 EKFYQLSKNRDLR

-157 IKQGMQT
+157 IKQGMQN

-189 YDMIDTHLNEDY
+189 YDMIDKHLNEDY
-201 ALVEVDELENE
+201 AVIEVDELENE
-212 AIDTLDLLR
+212 TIDTLDLLL
-221 YQLPNFT
+221 YHLPNFT

-258 KLATSLFKQTKEE
+258 KLATSLFQQGKEE
-271 IAILNPLFYDDFGYE
+271 IAILNPLFYDDFGFE
-286 TTADFIEN
+286 TTADFIES
-294 EQSRILI
+294 EQTRVLI
-301 IARENSDAVDIVN
+301 IARENTKAVDLAN

-328 EFLNYIIK
+328 EFLNHLVK
-336 NDDNEETIVLTFSTD
+336 NDENEDSVVLTFTTD

-359 IEQAVGKRMDLLD
+359 IEQAVGKRMDVLD
-372 LPEDLQIYNPINDK
+372 LPEDLQIYNPTSDK
-386 KKKSTKEEQQQDDSR
+386 KKKSTKEEQEDSSR

-421 EKAKMK
+421 EKAKMT

>member
-21 YLAPKEIQSRCI
+21 YLAPKEVQSRCI

-88 EKFHQLSKNRDLR
+88 EKFYQLSKNRDLR

-157 IKQGMQT
+157 IKQGMQN

-189 YDMIDTHLNEDY
+189 YDMIDKHLNEDY
-201 ALVEVDELENE
+201 AVIEVDELENE
-212 AIDTLDLLR
+212 TIDTLDLLL
-221 YQLPNFT
+221 YHLPNFT

-258 KLATSLFKQTKEE
+258 KLATSLFQQGKEE
-271 IAILNPLFYDDFGYE
+271 IAILNPLFYDDFGFE
-286 TTADFIEN
+286 TTADFIES
-294 EQSRILI
+294 EQTRVLI
-301 IARENSDAVDIVN
+301 IARENTNAVDLAN

-328 EFLNYIIK
+328 EFLNHLVK
-336 NDDNEETIVLTFSTD
+336 NDENEDSVVLTFTTD

-359 IEQAVGKRMDLLD
+359 IEQAVGKRMDVLD
-372 LPEDLQIYNPINDK
+372 LPEDLQIYNPTSDK
-386 KKKSTKEEQQQDDSR
+386 KKKSTKEEQEDSSR

-421 EKAKMK
+421 EKAKMT

>member
-1 MSLEKLKLSKRLTAT
+1 MSLEKLKLSKRLAAT

-88 EKFHQLSKNRDLR
+88 EKFYQLSKNRDLR

-212 AIDTLDLLR
+212 TIDTLDLLL

-242 VFQKVIVFV
+242 IFQKLVVFV

-258 KLATSLFKQTKEE
+258 KLATSLFQQHKGE
-271 IAILNPLFYDDFGYE
+271 IAILNPLFYDDFGFE
-286 TTADFIEN
+286 TMADFMDN
-294 EQSRILI
+294 ELSRVLI
-301 IARENSDAVDIVN
+301 IARENTNTVDLAN

-328 EFLNYIIK
+328 EFLTYLVK
-336 NDDNEETIVLTFSTD
+336 NDENEDSVVLTFSTD

-359 IEQAVGKRMDLLD
+359 IEQAVGKRMDVLD
-372 LPEDLQIYNPINDK
+372 LPEDLQIYNPSNDK
-386 KKKSTKEEQQQDDSR
+386 KKKTTKEEQEDSSR

-421 EKAKMK
+421 EKAKMT

>member
-1 MSLEKLKLSKRLTAT
+1 VSLEKLKLSKRLTAT

-21 YLAPKEIQSRCI
+21 YLAPKEVQSRCI

-157 IKQGMQT
+157 IKQGMQN

-189 YDMIDTHLNEDY
+189 YDMIDKHLNEDY
-201 ALVEVDELENE
+201 ALIEVDELENE
-212 AIDTLDLLR
+212 TIDTLDLLL
-221 YQLPNFT
+221 YHLPNFT

-258 KLATSLFKQTKEE
+258 KLATSLFQQGKEE
-271 IAILNPLFYDDFGYE
+271 IAILNPLFYDDFGFE
-286 TTADFIEN
+286 TTADFIES
-294 EQSRILI
+294 EQTRVLI
-301 IARENSDAVDIVN
+301 IARENTNAVDLAN

-328 EFLNYIIK
+328 EFLNHLVK
-336 NDDNEETIVLTFSTD
+336 NDENEDSVVLTFTTD

-359 IEQAVGKRMDLLD
+359 IEQAVGKRMDVLD
-372 LPEDLQIYNPINDK
+372 LPEDLQIYNPTSDK
-386 KKKSTKEEQQQDDSR
+386 KKKSTKEEQEDSSR

-421 EKAKMK
+421 EKAKMT
-427 MKLKKK
+427 MKLKRK

>member
-21 YLAPKEIQSRCI
+21 YLAPKEIQGRCI

-53 TTYVLSTLMKLKF
+53 TTYVLTTLMKLKF
-66 TDDEAPKFLILA
+66 TTDEAPKFLILA

-88 EKFHQLSKNRDLR
+88 EKFYQLSKNRDLR
-101 IIGLRAGG
+101 IIGLRASG
-109 SMEEEIE
+109 SMEEEIG
-116 ELVAGKDIVV
+116 ELVDGKDIVV

-171 SCGKVQHLVF
+171 SCGKVQHIIF

-189 YDMIDTHLNEDY
+189 YDMVDNFMNEDY
-201 ALVEVDELENE
+201 AVIEVDELENDTV
-212 AIDTLDLLR
+212 DTLDLFV
-221 YQLPNFT
+221 YHVPNFT
-228 TKINLLNYLLQDKE
+228 TKINLLNHLLQDKE
-242 VFQKVIVFV
+242 VFQKVVVFV
-251 NSKLTAQ
+251 NTKLTAQ
-258 KLATSLFKQTKEE
+258 KLASHLFSRNKEE
-271 IAILNPLFYDDFGYE
+271 IAVLNPLFYDDFGYE
-286 TTADFIEN
+286 AIEDFKEN
-294 EQSRILI
+294 SQSRVLI
-301 IARENSDAVDIVN
+301 IARENTNDIDLSA
-314 IPFIFQF
+314 IPFLFQF

-328 EFLNYIIK
+328 QFLNHLLK
-336 NDDNEETIVLTFSTD
+336 NEENEETVILTFATD
-351 LELPMVRK
+351 LELPMVK
-359 IEQAVGKRMDLLD
+359 KVEQAVGKRMDLLA
-372 LPEDLQIYNPINDK
+372 LPEDVSIYNSTADK
-386 KKKSTKEEQQQDDSR
+386 KKKVNKEEDQTDISR

-415 FNYGGG
+415 YNYGGG
-421 EKAKMK
+421 EKAKMTMK
-427 MKLKKK
+427 MKKK

>member
-53 TTYVLSTLMKLKF
+53 TTYVLSTLTKLKF

-88 EKFHQLSKNRDLR
+88 EKFYQLSKNKQLR

-109 SMEEEIE
+109 SMEDEIE
-116 ELVAGKDIVV
+116 ELVEGKDIVV

-145 IQTLIIDDAEEI
+145 IQALIIDDAEEI

-164 PVRELAE
+164 AVRELAE

-189 YDMIDTHLNEDY
+189 YDMIDDHLNENY
-201 ALVEVDELENE
+201 AVVEVEELENE
-212 AIDTLDLLR
+212 TVDTLDLLL
-221 YQLPNFT
+221 YHVPNFT
-228 TKINLLNYLLQDKE
+228 TKINLLNLLLEDKE
-242 VFQKVIVFV
+242 VFQKVVVFV

-258 KLATSLFKQTKEE
+258 KLAKSLFHQNEEE
-271 IAILNPLFYDDFGYE
+271 IAILNPLFYDDFGFDSV
-286 TTADFIEN
+286 ADFKASDA
-294 EQSRILI
+294 SRALI
-301 IARENSDAVDIVN
+301 IARENSPEVDLAD

-328 EFLNYIIK
+328 QFLQYLVK
-336 NDDNEETIVLTFSTD
+336 DNSNAETVVLTFSTD

-359 IEQAVGKRMDLLD
+359 IEQVIGKRMDILD
-372 LPEDLQIYNPINDK
+372 LPEDLVIYNPSANNKKRKTNSIAEND
-386 KKKSTKEEQQQDDSR
+386 ESR
-401 GGAFHQKKESNAKT
+401 GVAFHQKKESNAKNY
-415 FNYGGG
+415 NYGGG

-427 MKLKKK
+427 MKKK